1 MRKSL
6 LTFGILTALG
16 TVLTLSAQYQG
27 TRLVWVEEKSGEKLL
42 EFDSYDNV
50 YGKLGVLNTSGE
62 INTDGHPF
70 FTPLGTNGRACVNC
84 HQPAWGMS
92 VSAEALMDRW
102 RFSAGKDPVFAAFD
116 GADCPSLPQDKQS
129 SHSLLLKRG
138 LFRIPIAW
146 PPTNADG
153 SPKPVEF
160 SIEVVSDPT
169 TCNISSEYGLKS
181 ANPTVSVYRRP
192 RPTANLKYVVSGGR
206 PLVLKTGTLAD
217 VDPETGEPVA
227 MNLMSDAR
235 EATLKTQAI
244 SAIMGHEQAT
254 KQPTR
259 EQLEKIVAFES
270 QVYVAQA
277 AHHFAGAFNA
287 PGAPPMIGM
296 PALRDGKPGVLA
308 DNDYDPVFGKF
319 DSWKN
324 SRFDQAAVARGA
336 DIFMYRTFWIRDT
349 AHINSIGLGN
359 PLKRSCATCHNA
371 QLTGQDLSAG
381 WVDVGTTNFAAAPE
395 PTAIATSELPVFKVT
410 CKKDAAPHPYLGR
423 TIYTTDPGRA
433 LISGKCNDVGS
444 IVMQQLRGL
453 AARAPY
459 FANGSAKNLREVV
472 DFYDK
477 RYEMK
482 LSEFEKEDLIAF
494 LGVL

>member
-6 LTFGILTALG
+6 LAFGILTALG

-102 RFSAGKDPVFAAFD
+102 RFSEGKDPVFAAFD
-116 GADCPSLPQDKQS
+116 GANCPSLPQDQQS

-146 PPTNADG
+146 PPKNADG
-153 SPKPVEF
+153 SAKPVEF
-160 SIEVVSDPT
+160 NIEVVSDPT
-169 TCNISSEYGLKS
+169 TCNTSKEYGLTS
-181 ANPTVSVYRRP
+181 ANPTISVYRRP
-192 RPTANLKYVVSGGR
+192 RPTANLRYVTAGGS
-206 PLVLKTGTLAD
+206 PMLKGSIPAD
-217 VDPETGEPVA
+217 HDPETGEPVA

-235 EATLKTQAI
+235 EATLKTQAL
-244 SAIMGHEQAT
+244 SAILGHEQAS

-277 AHHFAGAFNA
+277 AHHFAGNFNA
-287 PGAPPMIGM
+287 PNVPPMLGM
-296 PALRDGKPGVLA
+296 PALRDGKPGVAA
-308 DNDYDPVFGKF
+308 DVFGSF
-319 DSWKN
+319 ENWKS
-324 SRFDQAAVARGA
+324 SRFDQAAIARGA
-336 DIFMYRTFWIRDT
+336 DIFSKRTFTIDDT
-349 AHINSIGLGN
+349 AHMNANKAFNGTCA
-359 PLKRSCATCHNA
+359 SCHKT
-371 QLTGQDLSAG
+371 QLTGQDVAAG
-381 WVDVGTTNFAAAPE
+381 WMDVGTTNYRAAVE
-395 PTAIATSELPVFKVT
+395 PATIAKSELPVFKVT
-410 CKKDAAPHPYLGR
+410 CKTDAAPHPFLGR

-433 LISGKCNDVGS
+433 LISGKCADVGS

-453 AARAPY
+453 GARAPY

-472 DFYDK
+472 DFYDR

-482 LSEFEKEDLIAF
+482 LSDFEKEDLIAF